1 MRIAIKGTGQ
11 LARMMA
17 LAGWPLG
24 YSFAFFG
31 SKQENTSCIEGLGDI
46 IFLEDHADID
56 SLYDALGKPDV
67 ITVEKEEVDT
77 TLLRKLQQHCP
88 IYPDPDAIDICRHRG
103 KEKNWINEQGIPT
116 ANYRV
121 TANRDDII
129 AALNSFSSSAIL
141 KTCSGGYDGYNQWR
155 LKTEQDIQ
163 DLDDSVCV
171 QDCVMEEMVNFSTE
185 VSVIAARNS
194 KGEVAVYP
202 VTENYHRRGTLLI
215 SEAPAPD
222 LSEELEAEAQR
233 MIATLLNASNYVGVL
248 AMECFVTENGL
259 VVNELAPRVHNSGH
273 WTMNAGIASQF
284 ENHLRA
290 ITGMPLGNTKPA
302 KAGGMVNLLGVDVTA
317 KDALGENTYLH
328 LYNKSVKPNR
338 KMGHINLQADDSES
352 LKAQLDAL
360 AKQVYGDD
368 I

>member
-88 IYPDPDAIDICRHRG
+88 IYPDPDVIDICRHRG

-163 DLDDSVCV
+163 GLDDSVCV

-338 KMGHINLQADDSES
+338 KMGHINLQADDSEP
-352 LKAQLDAL
+352 LKAQLNAL

>member
-302 KAGGMVNLLGVDVTA
+302 KAGGMVNLQGVDVTA

-338 KMGHINLQADDSES
+338 KMGHINLQADDNES
-352 LKAQLDAL
+352 LKAQLNAL